1 MRPQRALIAAG
12 RAKRGSWPSS
22 YGSVAGASA
31 APSSADVLALRPALR
46 ARVSPVD
53 VPIVRGEIAG
63 GGSPALRS
71 AERDIWRAE
80 TGRER
85 WKKLL
90 SAECESSDPFDDERP
105 VAVGPS
111 TLSAETFRLST
122 ETSSSSDALDSA
134 LDATLSALVGRD
146 APIEARS
153 HAEPPS
159 GPPHAV
165 PARIESSWSLSGE
178 QTPFRG
184 EHSVGARGDEARGL
198 RLRTRF
204 QLSGEAP
211 GGAPLRIIPAPQWTA
226 SLIGGRDDLGNRD
239 GGC

>member
-1 MRPQRALIAAG
+1 MPFLRRRYRVPAEGGAPARVLPREAEFGGASPGGMLGQRAYCFLPAG
-12 RAKRGSWPSS
+12 
-22 YGSVAGASA
+22 
-31 APSSADVLALRPALR
+31 
-46 ARVSPVD
+46 
-53 VPIVRGEIAG
+53 
-63 GGSPALRS
+63 
-71 AERDIWRAE
+71 
-80 TGRER
+80 
-85 WKKLL
+85 
-90 SAECESSDPFDDERP
+90 P
-105 VAVGPS
+105 VAAGPS

-211 GGAPLRIIPAPQWTA
+211 GGAPLRII
-226 SLIGGRDDLGNRD
+226 
-239 GGC
+239 

>member
-1 MRPQRALIAAG
+1 MNSDNDGESSNNPAADVTGIAPAETPGNQRAVSIRHVVEFKENLSVLLI
-12 RAKRGSWPSS
+12 SMLFITL
-22 YGSVAGASA
+22 ASR
-31 APSSADVLALRPALR
+31 L
-46 ARVSPVD
+46 
-53 VPIVRGEIAG
+53 E
-63 GGSPALRS
+63 
-71 AERDIWRAE
+71 
-80 TGRER
+80 
-85 WKKLL
+85 
-90 SAECESSDPFDDERP
+90 
-105 VAVGPS
+105 
-111 TLSAETFRLST
+111 LSAETFRLST